1 MTRIKN
7 EFTLVVAQEAGPG
20 RPPGLQGEAMTTEPG
35 GQSGN
40 GDLTGPGNKST
51 GGSNFFLMLL
61 PILLLFIIVT
71 SMGGRKE
78 RKRRKAMISGLKKRD
93 KVQTQGGIIGVITEM
108 KDDEIVLKVD
118 EGSNTKIRFA
128 RSAVQQVLRSSASE
142 SSEPSQELEEA
153 SVS

>member
-1 MTRIKN
+1 MTRIEN
-7 EFTLVVAQEAGPG
+7 EFTLVATQEAGPG
-20 RPPGLQGEAMTTEPG
+20 LPPGLQGEAMTQAPG

-40 GDLTGPGNKST
+40 GDTTGPGGKST
-51 GGSNFFLMLL
+51 GGSQFFLMLL
-61 PILLLFIIVT
+61 PILLLFIFIT

-93 KVQTQGGIIGVITEM
+93 RVQTQGGIIGVITEM

-142 SSEPSQELEEA
+142 SSDSSQELEEA

>member
-1 MTRIKN
+1 MTRIEN

-20 RPPGLQGEAMTTEPG
+20 LPPGLQGEAMTQEPG
-35 GQSGN
+35 GQSGI
-40 GDLTGPGNKST
+40 GDTSGQGGKTT
-51 GGSNFFLMLL
+51 GGSNIFLILL
-61 PILLLFIIVT
+61 PILLLFIFIT

-93 KVQTQGGIIGVITEM
+93 RVQTQGGIIGVITEM
-108 KDDEIVLKVD
+108 KDEEIVLKVD

-142 SSEPSQELEEA
+142 SSDSSQELEEA